1 MLLVVSCIMG
11 FFLILLGIIS
21 LFSLN
26 NKKFLKALWM
36 KYLAWF
42 IIIPPILIPLIFSRI
57 LFLAVIYL
65 LSIFCFREYA
75 RMTGLW
81 SDRRFMF
88 SAYAAISLIY
98 FPVFLGKTAYGSFQA
113 FPIYAIIAVLLVPV
127 FYDEYSQMIQKASLG
142 MLGVAYFGWFFSHL
156 AFLRNCNNG
165 IELITFLL
173 LLTEMNDASAYLG
186 GNLFGKHKLVPRL
199 SPNKTVEGVFVSIA
213 FTTGMA
219 FLLHFLVPFISN
231 LHILLTALLISVG
244 GTTGDLVIS
253 FIKRDLGVKDTGRI
267 IPMHGG
273 LLDRFD
279 SLVFTVPL
287 YFHFINCFYGII
299 K

>member
-1 MLLVVSCIMG
+1 
-11 FFLILLGIIS
+11 
-21 LFSLN
+21 
-26 NKKFLKALWM
+26 
-36 KYLAWF
+36 
-42 IIIPPILIPLIFSRI
+42 
-57 LFLAVIYL
+57 
-65 LSIFCFREYA
+65 
-75 RMTGLW
+75 MTGLW